1 MENPFLLCH
10 HDKGGNCYEFNRY
23 LKSWNFV
30 MNLSRSNPYFC
41 FEVYAFQKIDGKY
54 LCIDK
59 ISSPNFLVFSS
70 KRKSMN
76 IKQSKSDSHDN
87 WSLPISKDDCF
98 SYNENR
104 NSLPLLN
111 RKPRSFDDNYYILD
125 VDNYASNDN
134 YRLSCN
140 VVDVI
145 EATGDREEISSY
157 GEIIDDVK
165 NIFIRNDYYI
175 DKFGNI
181 IRTNVNK

>member
-10 HDKGGNCYEFNRY
+10 HDKGSNCYEFNRS

-41 FEVYAFQKIDGKY
+41 FEVYAFQKIDNKFQ
-54 LCIDK
+54 CIDK
-59 ISSPNFLVFSS
+59 ISSPNFLVISS
-70 KRKSMN
+70 KRKSLK
-76 IKQSKSDSHDN
+76 IKQSKSDILDN
-87 WSLPISKDDCF
+87 WSFPISKDDCF
-98 SYNENR
+98 SYNEKR

-111 RKPRSFDDNYYILD
+111 RKPKSIDDNYYILD
-125 VDNYASNDN
+125 VDTYVNNDN
-134 YRLSCN
+134 CRVSYN

-145 EATGDREEISSY
+145 EATSDREEISSY

-175 DKFGNI
+175 DRFGNI